1 MAVERG
7 DLPPKENY
15 RVSSIPLV
23 ALEGVGGSGK
33 SHTGENL
40 TLALQGQGLQVVTA
54 KVSGLGDSER
64 VKRLREINDYREQL
78 LQQRKADGKILED
91 KKKDKI
97 FRLATRHQ
105 IHLLLAELE
114 DSEADLG
121 ILDRTPIMPWVYAA
135 SADPENPYLDEILKD
150 GIAQTKSLG
159 ISTIYYLQVTP
170 ETAYS
175 RIIARAC
182 VQENNPEQRARD
194 LCVQIGADSDSTQ
207 QIVERALV
215 LISTNT
221 DLKPKE
227 YRRWDF
233 IPYSVMAGECQRYS
247 EILSDLEATHGVRY
261 VAINAENPVDQVV
274 DSVTSDINSNIF
286 LQNI

>member
-1 MAVERG
+1 MAVERN
-7 DLPPKENY
+7 DNPNKEGCQ
-15 RVSSIPLV
+15 VISIPLV

-33 SHTGENL
+33 SHAGENL
-40 TLALQGQGLQVVTA
+40 ASALQVQGLQVATA

-64 VKRLREINDYREQL
+64 VRRLREINDCREQL
-78 LQQRKADGKILED
+78 LQQGKASEKIVED
-91 KKKDKI
+91 KRKDKI

-105 IHLLLAELE
+105 IHLLLGQL
-114 DSEADLG
+114 SNSTADLG
-121 ILDRTPIMPWVYAA
+121 ILDRTPVMPWVYAS
-135 SADPENPYLDEILKD
+135 SADPQNPYLDEILRD
-150 GIAQTKSLG
+150 GIEQTKSLG

-182 VQENNPEQRARD
+182 VLEVNPEQRARD
-194 LCVQIGADSDSTQ
+194 LCAQIGANPDSTQ
-207 QIVERALV
+207 KIVEKSLT
-215 LISTNT
+215 LISTNA

-233 IPYSVMAGECQRYS
+233 IPYSVMSGECQKYL
-247 EILSDLEATHGVRY
+247 EILGNLESTHGVRC
-261 VAINAENPVDQVV
+261 VAINAENSVDQVV
-274 DSVTSDINSNIF
+274 GFIAADINSNIL

>member
-1 MAVERG
+1 MAVERC
-7 DLPPKENY
+7 DLIPKENCQA
-15 RVSSIPLV
+15 SSMPLI

-33 SHTGENL
+33 SHVGENISI
-40 TLALQGQGLQVVTA
+40 TLRNRGFQVVTA

-78 LQQRKADGKILED
+78 LQQGEASEKIVED
-91 KKKDKI
+91 KRKDKI
-97 FRLATRHQ
+97 FRLATRYQ
-105 IHLLLAELE
+105 IRLLLGELE
-114 DSEADLG
+114 NSNANLG
-121 ILDRTPIMPWVYAA
+121 ILDRTPIMPWVYTS

-182 VQENNPEQRARD
+182 VQENNPEMRARD
-194 LCVQIGADSDSTQ
+194 LCAQIGANSDSTQ
-207 QIVERALV
+207 QIIEKALA
-215 LISTNT
+215 LISTNA

-233 IPYSVMAGECQRYS
+233 IPYSVMAGECQRYL
-247 EILSDLEATHGVRY
+247 EILDNLESAHGVRY

-274 DSVTSDINSNIF
+274 NSVAADINSNIF